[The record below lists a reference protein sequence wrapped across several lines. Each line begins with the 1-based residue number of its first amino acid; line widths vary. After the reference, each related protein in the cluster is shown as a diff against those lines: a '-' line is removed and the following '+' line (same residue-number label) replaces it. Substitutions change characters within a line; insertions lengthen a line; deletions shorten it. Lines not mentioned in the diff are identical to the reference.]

1 MTNLNLMFLF
11 FFHFLRSYVPDSE
24 CHKQVARA
32 VSYMHQ
38 TSGACAGL
46 CACDRTHEM
55 EETVLDQENMYLF
68 VYNMDILLGYPKQN
82 TL

>member
-1 MTNLNLMFLF
+1 M
-11 FFHFLRSYVPDSE
+11 
-24 CHKQVARA
+24 ARA

-55 EETVLDQENMYLF
+55 EETVLDQENMHLF